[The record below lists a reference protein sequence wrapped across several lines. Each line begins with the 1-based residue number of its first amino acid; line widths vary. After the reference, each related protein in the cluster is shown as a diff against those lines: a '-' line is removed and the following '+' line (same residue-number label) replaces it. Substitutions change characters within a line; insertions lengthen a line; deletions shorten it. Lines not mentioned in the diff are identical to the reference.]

1 MPYRTVVMNQRA
13 LPSAIPSAASASVG
27 AAEGRCAFARF
38 YLGYVYVYFYL
49 WTAGGS

>member
-1 MPYRTVVMNQRA
+1 MNQRA
-13 LPSAIPSAASASVG
+13 LPSAIPSAVSASVG
-27 AAEGRCAFARF
+27 ATEGRCAFARF

>member
-1 MPYRTVVMNQRA
+1 MNQRA
-13 LPSAIPSAASASVG
+13 LPSAIPSAVG
-27 AAEGRCAFARF
+27 APVGTTEGRCAFARF

>member
-1 MPYRTVVMNQRA
+1 MNRRA
-13 LPSAIPSAASASVG
+13 LPFAIPSAASASVG
-27 AAEGRCAFARF
+27 AAEGRCAFARS